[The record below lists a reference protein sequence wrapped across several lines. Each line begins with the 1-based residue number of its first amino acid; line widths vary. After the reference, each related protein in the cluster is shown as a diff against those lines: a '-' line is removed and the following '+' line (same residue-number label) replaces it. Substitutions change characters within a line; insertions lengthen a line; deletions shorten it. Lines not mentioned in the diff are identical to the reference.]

1 MPSLVPC
8 ERDDSPELAELRNLF
23 EEYEILFE
31 ECMTGPLTSED
42 QKTLDEIY
50 GELLQQEYQ
59 RWEGVSDEMVANI
72 IGWTDLDFPMLRF
85 ELGILPSEEL

>member
-8 ERDDSPELAELRNLF
+8 ERESNSQFAELRELF

-31 ECMTGPLTSED
+31 DCMTGPLCPED
-42 QKTLDEIY
+42 QKTLNEIY
-50 GELLQQEYQ
+50 GELLLEEHR

-72 IGWTDLDFPMLRF
+72 IGWMDLDFPMLRF
-85 ELGILPSEEL
+85 ELGMLPSE